1 MKERFGR
8 LALLVLLCSFSLLP
22 LSCNR
27 ESGGSPDLGSKA
39 PDFSLKDLNGKTVSL
54 EDYAGKVVLIEFW
67 ATWCP
72 PCRES
77 IPEMEG
83 LFEKMLDRDLVVLG
97 VSVDEGSSAPEKVK
111 AFAERYNIG
120 YTVLLDSGEASR
132 KYRIT
137 SIPAIFIIDR
147 NQKIVKKY
155 EGFMPGMGKELE
167 RQISSL
173 L

>member
-1 MKERFGR
+1 MGKRSGR
-8 LALLVLLCSFSLLP
+8 IALLFLIASLFLLP
-22 LSCNR
+22 LSCSR
-27 ESGGSPDLGSKA
+27 ESGGSPDVGSKA
-39 PDFSLKDLNGKTVSL
+39 PDFSLKDLGGKRVSL
-54 EDYAGKVVLIEFW
+54 EDFAGKVVLLEFW

-77 IPEMEG
+77 IPEMER
-83 LFEKMLDRDLVVLG
+83 LFESMRNRDLVVLG

-111 AFAERYNIG
+111 AFAEKYNIG

-147 NQKIVKKY
+147 NLRIVKKY

-167 RQISSL
+167 RQITSL